1 LLTSTQSIFRL
12 TANVYRMPPESRIQ
26 ITVKLPSEL
35 HTTLNTAIN
44 EGRYNNMTAAIITAL
59 EKELSD
65 PVEMST
71 DIQDKDKNVQRLTH
85 ELQKNVSDL
94 QVMQATF
101 EGIQRLT
108 DEKDKQIE
116 EKNQHIETLKAEIE
130 KASQREEDL
139 KKVHNNYMLQM
150 QTLINQKAIEAPGEK
165 KRPFWKFW

>member
-1 LLTSTQSIFRL
+1 
-12 TANVYRMPPESRIQ
+12 MPPESRIQ
-26 ITVKLPSEL
+26 ITVKLPIDL
-35 HTTLNTAIN
+35 HGTLSKAIN

-71 DIQDKDKNVQRLTH
+71 DIRDNDENVQRLTQ

-94 QVMQATF
+94 QVLHATF

-108 DEKDKQIE
+108 EEKDKQIE
-116 EKNQHIETLKAEIE
+116 EKNQHIETLKAELE
-130 KASQREEDL
+130 KAGHREEDL

-150 QTLINQKAIEAPGEK
+150 QTLINQKAIEAPGAK
-165 KRPFWKFW
+165 KPWYKFW